1 MEKAEINRWTKLA
14 RGLGQV
20 GLGLAGG
27 LLSGKVADY
36 YNEQEKKM
44 EKDVLR
50 QLHQEIRK
58 DRETAGKVIS
68 YEI

>member
-1 MEKAEINRWTKLA
+1 MEKAKINRWTKLA

-27 LLSGKVADY
+27 YFSGKVADY
-36 YNEQEKKM
+36 YNKKETDM
-44 EKDVLR
+44 EVDVLR
-50 QLHQEIRK
+50 QLSQEIRK